1 MYKMNGASG
10 ASDIEGKAET
20 GSGERG
26 GSRAS
31 FNSENPNGSN
41 SVDSVH
47 SVEKP
52 LPNSRKI
59 YVSGKLHSDIRV
71 PFREISLAPTK
82 SMNSQVEI
90 NEPLRVYDTSG
101 PWGDSDFHGDVTQGL
116 PRLRAK
122 WIRER
127 GDVEAYDG
135 RKVQAIDD
143 GYLSEKHAAIAAQL
157 SMPNAQRPTFNRQK
171 GNGQTKSNIE
181 HQTSNFAARKPL
193 RARAGCAVTQLAYA
207 RRGIITPEMEFIAIR
222 ESMGRES
229 QKSEIRN
236 PKSETN
242 SNSEIRNS
250 ENCFEI
256 RDSKFEFARNDLRFA
271 HDGHSFGAH
280 IPNEI
285 TPEFVRAEV
294 ARGRAIIPANINHPE
309 SEPMIIGRN
318 FLVKINAN
326 IGNSAVASSIEEEV
340 EKMRWA
346 TKWGAD
352 TVMDLSTGKN
362 IHATREWIIRNSPVP
377 IGTVPIYQALEKVG
391 GRAEELTWEIYRD
404 TLIEQAEQG
413 VDYFTVHAGV
423 LLRYIPLTANRAT
436 GIVSRGGSIM
446 AKWCL
451 AHHQESFLYT
461 HWDDICEIMAAYDV
475 SFSIG
480 DGLRPGSIAD
490 ANDEAQFA
498 ELYTQGEL
506 TQRAWAHHVQVMNE
520 GPGHIPMQMIKEN
533 MEKQL
538 EWCDEAP
545 FYTLG
550 PLTTDIAPGYDH
562 ITSAIGAAMIG
573 WYGTAMLCYVTP
585 KEHLGL
591 PNKKDVKDGVIAYKI
606 AAHAADLAKGHPS
619 AQYRDNAISK
629 ARFEFRWE
637 DQFNLSL
644 DPDTAREFHDETLP
658 AEGAKSAHFCSMC
671 GPHFCSMRITEDV
684 RRYAAEKGIDEA
696 AAIERGL
703 QEKAKEF
710 QETGAEIYPKA

>member
-1 MYKMNGASG
+1 MDTNRHEAVAGVVDPGNQRNGE
-10 ASDIEGKAET
+10 EGVSIPT
-20 GSGERG
+20 TRDYN
-26 GSRAS
+26 
-31 FNSENPNGSN
+31 F
-41 SVDSVH
+41 
-47 SVEKP
+47 
-52 LPNSRKI
+52 PNSRKI
-59 YVSGKLHSDIRV
+59 YVAGKLHSDIRI

-82 SMNSQVEI
+82 SMNGQVEV
-90 NEPLRVYDTSG
+90 NQPVRVYDTSG
-101 PWGDSDFHGDVTQGL
+101 PWGDPDFHGDVTQGL
-116 PRLRAK
+116 PPLRAR
-122 WIRER
+122 WIRDR
-127 GDVEAYDG
+127 GEVEEYQG
-135 RKVQAIDD
+135 RKVQSIDN
-143 GYLSEKHAAIAAQL
+143 GFLSEVHAAHANGKRSTL
-157 SMPNAQRPTFNRQK
+157 NAQRSTFNGAGAPSR
-171 GNGQTKSNIE
+171 
-181 HQTSNFAARKPL
+181 RKPL
-193 RARAGCAVTQLAYA
+193 RARNGCAVTQLAYA
-207 RRGIITPEMEFIAIR
+207 RQGIITPEMEFIAVR
-222 ESMGRES
+222 ESMGRELNRQS
-229 QKSEIRN
+229 GSDKSEIRN

-242 SNSEIRNS
+242 SNSEIR
-250 ENCFEI
+250 
-256 RDSKFEFARNDLRFA
+256 DSKFEFVRNDLRFA
-271 HDGHSFGAH
+271 HAGHSFGAQ
-280 IPNEI
+280 IPREI

-423 LLRYIPLTANRAT
+423 LLRYIPLTARRAT

-461 HWDDICEIMAAYDV
+461 QWDDICEIMAAYDV

-520 GPGHIPMQMIKEN
+520 GPGHIPMHMIKEN

-591 PNKKDVKDGVIAYKI
+591 PNRKDVKDGVIAYKI
-606 AAHAADLAKGHPS
+606 AAHAADLAKGHPGT
-619 AQYRDNAISK
+619 QYRDNAISK

-637 DQFNLSL
+637 DQFNLAL
-644 DPDTAREFHDETLP
+644 DPETAREFHDETLP
-658 AEGAKSAHFCSMC
+658 AEGAKTAHFCSMC

-684 RRYAAEKGIDEA
+684 RKYAAEQNLSEA
-696 AAIERGL
+696 DALRVGME
-703 QEKAKEF
+703 QKAREFKEA
-710 QETGAEIYPKA
+710 GAEIYSQA